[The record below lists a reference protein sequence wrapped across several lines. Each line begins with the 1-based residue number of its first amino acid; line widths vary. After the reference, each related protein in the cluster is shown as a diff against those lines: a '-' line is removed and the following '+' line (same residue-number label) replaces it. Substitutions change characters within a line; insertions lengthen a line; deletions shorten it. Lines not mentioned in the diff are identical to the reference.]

1 MSKVAPYINGHQE
14 SVLRAHSWRTVQNSA
29 GYLLSSLKPDMHIL
43 DLGCGPGTI
52 TIDFATLVPQGSVIG
67 LENVEGVLEQAR
79 ANASAQGVQNV
90 KFVLGDALKLDFPDD
105 TFDVVHA
112 HQVLQHVGDPVGML
126 REMRRVTKPG
136 GIVATRESD
145 FATVTFFPE
154 SETMEKH
161 RDLHLRTARALGGE
175 PLAGRR
181 LVSWAMKAGFERSAI
196 TASASAWCYS
206 TPEERA
212 LWSTLW
218 ADRVLKSSF
227 ATQVLELG
235 FGTQEDLE
243 EIAQAVRDWGAH
255 EDGWIGVMHG
265 EVLCRV

>member
-1 MSKVAPYINGHQE
+1 MSKTAHYINGHHE
-14 SVLRAHSWRTVQNSA
+14 SVLRSHTWRTAQNSA

-43 DLGCGPGTI
+43 DIGCGHGTI
-52 TIDFATLVPQGSVIG
+52 TVDFAALVPQGSVIG
-67 LENVEGVLEQAR
+67 LDSVDGVLEQAR
-79 ANASAQGVQNV
+79 ANASARGLQNV
-90 KFVLGDALKLDFPDD
+90 KFVVGDALKLDFPDD

-126 REMRRVTKPG
+126 REMRRVTKHG
-136 GIVATRESD
+136 GIIASRDLD
-145 FATVTFFPE
+145 FANLTFFPE
-154 SETMEKH
+154 SETLEGHK
-161 RDLHLRTARALGGE
+161 DLHIRTAHALGGE

-212 LWSTLW
+212 WWGGLW

-227 ATQVLELG
+227 ATYALEAG
-235 FGTQEDLE
+235 FATQEELE
-243 EIAQAVRDWGAH
+243 KIAQAYREWAAH
-255 EDGWIGVMHG
+255 EDGWFGMMHG

>member
-1 MSKVAPYINGHQE
+1 MSKVAHYINGHQE
-14 SVLRAHSWRTVQNSA
+14 SVLRSHSWRTAKNSA
-29 GYLLSSLKPDMHIL
+29 DYLLSSLKPDMHIL
-43 DLGCGPGTI
+43 DIGCGPGTI

-79 ANASAQGVQNV
+79 ANASARGVQNV
-90 KFVLGDALKLDFPDD
+90 KFVVGDALKLDFPDN

-136 GIVATRESD
+136 GVVATREGD
-145 FATVTFFPE
+145 FASFTFFPE
-154 SETMEKH
+154 SETLEKH
-161 RDLHLRTARALGGE
+161 KDLHIRTGRALGGE

-181 LVSWAMKAGFERSAI
+181 LISWAMKAGFERSAI

-212 LWSTLW
+212 WWGGLW

-227 ATQVLELG
+227 TSYVLEAGFATQEELEK
-235 FGTQEDLE
+235 
-243 EIAQAVRDWGAH
+243 IAQAYREWAAH
-255 EDGWIGVMHG
+255 EDGWFGMMHG